1 MNFDV
6 DWEVSKIDLH
16 LNMIRTIQKCR
27 RDGIV
32 SMSRANF
39 RQIVPTD
46 GVSVPVHSYDRL
58 FDETIKSSRSISQ
71 FVKG

>member
-1 MNFDV
+1 MN
-6 DWEVSKIDLH
+6 DWEVSKINLRD
-16 LNMIRTIQKCR
+16 NMTRTVRKCR

-39 RQIVPTD
+39 RQIVATD

>member
-39 RQIVPTD
+39 RKIVPTD
-46 GVSVPVHSYDRL
+46 GVSVPVNSYDRL

>member
-46 GVSVPVHSYDRL
+46 GVSVPVDSYDRL
-58 FDETIKSSRSISQ
+58 FDEALDLTIRISQ

>member
-1 MNFDV
+1 MNH
-6 DWEVSKIDLH
+6 WEISKINLRD
-16 LNMIRTIQKCR
+16 NMDRTVRECR
-27 RDGIV
+27 RKGIV

-46 GVSVPVHSYDRL
+46 GVSVPVDSYDRL
-58 FDETIKSSRSISQ
+58 FDEALDLTIHISQ